1 MTVLTCD
8 DVRDRAG
15 AFVLGA
21 LPDDEA
27 AAVREHLATCDDAH
41 AEIAELG
48 GVVPYLAESLEP
60 MEPPAE
66 LRARIMAAA
75 AADLEQRR
83 TSLSAVAVPVGAAA
97 DIPAAAIPA
106 AEPAMP
112 SAAAAPVQAPVV
124 QAPVVPAPVVQP
136 PVGERARP
144 SWWPFGLAATAGL
157 AAAAALAVAII
168 GSLATGLIRPAGD
181 EYSTALRSVLDAASE
196 PGSQIAV
203 LASDA
208 PDGPRG
214 LAAVQADGTVVMAM
228 SGLDA
233 TSGSEVYA
241 AWMIASAESDPVPIG
256 EFQVG
261 SDGVGYLPD
270 GAGPA
275 AAGVVLAVTREPQ
288 PSATTPTLPILAS
301 GGARPAPEQPA

>member
-124 QAPVVPAPVVQP
+124 QA

-275 AAGVVLAVTREPQ
+275 SAGVVLAVTREPQ